1 VVGSV
6 GLGDRFWQASTVGLY
21 FFTTATKKKKK
32 HKKKKKKKK
41 INAQINKSPK
51 FGEISPDPV
60 RSHLLEPPKT
70 INPMRS
76 HQIRRGFAR
85 SPDPVRSHLIWNHQK
100 LVTTISFI
108 VTVKEKASV
117 MLLRVRKGER
127 ESR

>member
-1 VVGSV
+1 M
-6 GLGDRFWQASTVGLY
+6 GDRFWQASTVGLY

-32 HKKKKKKKK
+32 

-51 FGEISPDPV
+51 SGEISPDPV
-60 RSHLLEPPKT
+60 RYYLLEPPKT

-76 HQIRRGFAR
+76 HQIRRGFTR
-85 SPDPVRSHLIWNHQK
+85 SGEISPDPVRSHLIWNYQK

-127 ESR
+127 EPLRVKEGEID